1 MDEIKTA
8 PKVSVVVP
16 AYNCEGF
23 LPETLDCL
31 LTQSLKDI
39 QIIIVDDGSTDGT
52 PAMVDRFAAQDKRVT
67 AIHKENGGVSSA
79 RNQGIELAE
88 GKYIL
93 FLDSDDL
100 LSQTALEEMYN
111 ALENTGSDLALCR
124 CMRFGF
130 GGTEYNPIVDSLAR
144 ETAVDCFDKR
154 LLWNFLPANKCC
166 RTELLKNSGVRF
178 PSTRYSE
185 DGAFWLPLILTAKP
199 KITGVYSAVMKYR
212 RHQPDEGKSVT
223 QSISV
228 DLLQNFRTS
237 LEIVYTAAEAVGADD
252 DYLQEIIYKTYY
264 TLQNEFYRLL
274 WGADDEAL
282 AFISAECGELRK
294 RMTPATLKR
303 LDGANRELGSPLA
316 SRRAAAERPTVSI
329 TVGKGAT
336 KAFLRSL
343 YAQSMPLF
351 EVISRESDPEFAEFE
366 NFNVGGK
373 ARGKIKLRFSGKK
386 PLDPRLL
393 RVIVLLKTSPKF
405 GFLPD
410 FVIKWG
416 AMLFLKLKK

>member
-88 GKYIL
+88 GRYIL

-130 GGTEYNPIVDSLAR
+130 GGTDS
-144 ETAVDCFDKR
+144 TV
-154 LLWNFLPANKCC
+154 
-166 RTELLKNSGVRF
+166 
-178 PSTRYSE
+178 
-185 DGAFWLPLILTAKP
+185 
-199 KITGVYSAVMKYR
+199 
-212 RHQPDEGKSVT
+212 
-223 QSISV
+223 
-228 DLLQNFRTS
+228 
-237 LEIVYTAAEAVGADD
+237 
-252 DYLQEIIYKTYY
+252 IYKRWT
-264 TLQNEFYRLL
+264 E
-274 WGADDEAL
+274 
-282 AFISAECGELRK
+282 
-294 RMTPATLKR
+294 
-303 LDGANRELGSPLA
+303 
-316 SRRAAAERPTVSI
+316 
-329 TVGKGAT
+329 
-336 KAFLRSL
+336 
-343 YAQSMPLF
+343 
-351 EVISRESDPEFAEFE
+351 
-366 NFNVGGK
+366 
-373 ARGKIKLRFSGKK
+373 
-386 PLDPRLL
+386 
-393 RVIVLLKTSPKF
+393 
-405 GFLPD
+405 
-410 FVIKWG
+410 
-416 AMLFLKLKK
+416 